1 MERKKVLHVTVDKK
15 RSHGFKLQQ
24 GRYRFDTQLPSVMV
38 RETQQELTQVGSMIS
53 ITCDRRR
60 PWVQLPGRGLVW
72 LSPLC
77 GGAGWEDLSTPLPV
91 LFVRDTMPCV
101 SPRGKLTFWNVW
113 ITAHR
118 KNHISP
124 PWQPFTD
131 LNTNSWIPFLQPQ
144 KMRAAR

>member
-15 RSHGFKLQQ
+15 RSNGFKLQQ

-77 GGAGWEDLSTPLPV
+77 GGAG
-91 LFVRDTMPCV
+91 
-101 SPRGKLTFWNVW
+101 
-113 ITAHR
+113 
-118 KNHISP
+118 
-124 PWQPFTD
+124 
-131 LNTNSWIPFLQPQ
+131 
-144 KMRAAR
+144 